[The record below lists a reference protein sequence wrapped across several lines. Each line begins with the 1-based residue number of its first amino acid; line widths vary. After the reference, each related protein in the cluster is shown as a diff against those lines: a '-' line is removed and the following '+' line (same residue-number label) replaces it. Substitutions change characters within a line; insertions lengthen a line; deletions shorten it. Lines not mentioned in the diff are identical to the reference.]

1 MKSRTSFFDKT
12 VLRKDITRFAPLWG
26 LYLIG
31 GLLIAITVAS
41 LEGKYY
47 SIARMLSNVIGP
59 FGVISIVYAL
69 LNAQLL
75 FGDLFNTRL
84 CNALHAMPLRREG
97 WFFTHVTAGMLF
109 SLVPNAIIALVLMP
123 MTGKFWYTALLWLLG
138 MEIHYLFFF
147 GLAVFCMLLT
157 GNRFAAAAVYTIINF
172 LSLIVMWFATVVF
185 QPLMYGVVIRDEVFT
200 PYCPVVKL
208 CMLNEFFEVEH
219 DPSCMCKIDK
229 YFYQFENGGEH
240 LYRFNGLTDNW
251 WYPVILAGLG
261 IILGA
266 VALLLYRRRH
276 LETAGDFM
284 AFKGV
289 KPVFTVVYTLCAGAC
304 LQLIGNL
311 FGDPVYIFM
320 VIGLIVG
327 YFTSQ
332 MLLNRSLRV
341 FKARNWLCA
350 ALFLVVVFGSL
361 GLCKIDVFGITR
373 WTPDADDVVEVKVA
387 DSRVDE
393 FTKYNTDATLSDPEN
408 IKRLIAIHQ
417 LLYAEGPYEDRNTD
431 AGYQNLTICYTL
443 KDGRQVYR
451 QYKATQNGKAA
462 QAIDALIFKNPIFAL
477 RADSAEKLVENV
489 ANVQIDYMSL
499 RGASIP
505 SLLEALWA
513 DAEAGTLLISGTYK
527 PEGEHVCNISLNYK
541 DGSGISFSIFDNNV
555 NTTAWLKEHLPDS
568 IGFEGM
574 LELTASVNIDGHLL
588 NWDDAVLMEEFC
600 DLLYV
605 GIQNGTVVPG
615 VSTNGHQVALY
626 TQFGVTYRYTVAQQ
640 DEKLCKW
647 IQSFQKG
654 FLKE

>member
-31 GLLIAITVAS
+31 GLLISITVAS
-41 LEGKYY
+41 LEQRHYTVANLLG
-47 SIARMLSNVIGP
+47 NVIGP

-84 CNALHAMPLRREG
+84 CNALHALPLRREG
-97 WFFTHVTAGMLF
+97 WFFTHVAAGMLF

-123 MTGKFWYTALLWLLG
+123 MAGEFWYTPLLWLLG
-138 MEIHYLFFF
+138 MEMHYLFFF

-172 LSLIVMWFATVVF
+172 LSLIVMWFATVVY
-185 QPLMYGVVIRDEVFT
+185 QPLMYGVVIRDEVFA

-208 CMLNEFFEVEH
+208 CMLTEFFEAEH

-240 LYRFNGLTDNW
+240 LYRFNGLTDSW
-251 WYPVILAGLG
+251 WYLVILAGLG

-266 VALLLYRRRH
+266 VALMLYRRRH

-289 KPVFTVVYTLCAGAC
+289 KPVFTVIYTLCAGAC
-304 LQLIGNL
+304 LQLFGNL
-311 FGDPVYIFM
+311 FGEPMYIFM

-332 MLLNRSLRV
+332 MLLSRSLKV

-350 ALFLVVVFGSL
+350 AAFLVAVFGSL
-361 GLCKIDVFGITR
+361 GLCKIDAFGIVR
-373 WTPDADDVVEVKVA
+373 WIPDADDVVEVKVA

-393 FTKYNTDATLSDPEN
+393 FTKYNVDATLNDPEN
-408 IKRLIAIHQ
+408 IERLIAIHK
-417 LLYAEGPYEDRNTD
+417 LLYAEGPYEERNTD
-431 AGYQNLTICYTL
+431 AGYQNTTICYTL
-443 KDGRQVYR
+443 RDGRQVYR
-451 QYKATQNGKAA
+451 QYKATQYGAAAKAM
-462 QAIDALIFKNPIFAL
+462 DALIFKNPVFAL
-477 RADSAEKLVENV
+477 RADSAEKLVEGV
-489 ANVQIDYMSL
+489 STVHIDHIQL
-499 RGASIP
+499 RGASIQP
-505 SLLEALWA
+505 LLEALWA
-513 DAEAGTLLISGTYK
+513 DAESGTLLISGTYK
-527 PEGEHVCNISLNYK
+527 PEGEHVCNMSLNYK
-541 DGSGISFSIFDNNV
+541 DGHGISFSIFDGNI
-555 NTTAWLKEHLPDS
+555 NTTAWLKKHLPDS

-574 LELTASVNIDGHLL
+574 LELTTSVNINGHLL
-588 NWDDAVLMEEFC
+588 NWDDGDLMKEFC
-600 DLLYV
+600 DLLYA
-605 GIQNGTVVPG
+605 GIHDGTVVQG
-615 VSTNGHQVALY
+615 VSTNGHQVVLY
-626 TQFGVTYRYTVAQQ
+626 TQSGITYRYTVTQQ
-640 DEKLCKW
+640 NVELCKW
-647 IQSFQKG
+647 IRSFQNG
-654 FLKE
+654 FGKE